1 MSGWQ
6 RVFLDDRKVPIMI
19 KGIELIRFYFLFFCE
34 NKYFLGDEVI
44 GYDDLQSMELKVRS
58 SSIK

>member
-19 KGIELIRFYFLFFCE
+19 KGQLFEWLVYLKQMLSF
-34 NKYFLGDEVI
+34 FSPGDEMI
-44 GYDDLQSMELKVRS
+44 GYDDLQSMELKVS
-58 SSIK
+58 EKI